1 MTQSTLYRWQTE
13 VCLRMNHPEDDVARC
28 PNNLQLSGEERIAVA
43 KRKAERRSGVVRESK
58 SRQCSLAHDDG
69 MDELN
74 RNVLRI
80 AGRCAG
86 AERNQDTVAGEA
98 ARHPVA
104 QVRKTVCIAMK
115 EGMNNLGALGVGL
128 LHQLRPVR

>member
-1 MTQSTLYRWQTE
+1 VNHAQGDISRRPDRQE
-13 VCLRMNHPEDDVARC
+13 VVAETKLVPED
-28 PNNLQLSGEERIAVA
+28 QGEGRHD
-43 KRKAERRSGVVRESK
+43 VVREGHGG
-58 SRQCSLAHDDG
+58 QGPLAHDDG